1 MRDHVVLFINGEK
14 HEVRGAAAFSM
25 LADFLRYE
33 RRLTGTKVVCA
44 EGDCGAC
51 TVLRGHP
58 LLGRNPDSGT
68 LRFDPINA
76 CIATVAQL
84 DGAHILTIEAVS
96 NGDALHEV
104 QRAVVDHHGSQCG
117 FCTPGIVMALLGH
130 TEHHLGEAPDR
141 KALQN
146 HLTGNLCRCTGYDP
160 ILDACANLRPSE
172 TTSVVARYDR
182 PELVAAQQALA
193 REPFHVVDGDRHYV
207 APTTVAG
214 VLDARAARPRARL
227 VAGNTD
233 LGVLMNK
240 ALLSTFG
247 HAPAQPFTEFISL
260 QHVAELGG
268 VTVLPGVA
276 LHVGARATFA
286 EVEIA
291 CDTHLPELASLL
303 RVFAS
308 PQIKNIATLAGNIAN
323 GSPIG
328 DSLPALLALDAS
340 LHIARPGAADRVVP
354 LAAFYKGYKQ
364 FDLQPGELIRTIV
377 IPLPRPGALFRA
389 DKVCQ
394 RKDLDISY
402 VSGAWRLDVGSD
414 GRIADARVAYGGV
427 GPTAMRLPKAEAA
440 LVGLKPEGRA
450 IASVA
455 ALIEAEVTPRS
466 DVRGTEAGRRKLSGN
481 LFRRFASGLRA
492 PAALAGAEVTP

>member
-1 MRDHVVLFINGEK
+1 MRDHVLLHINGER

-25 LADFLRYE
+25 FADYLRYE

-58 LLGRNPDSGT
+58 LLGRNHESGA

-84 DGAHILTIEAVS
+84 DGAHLLTIEAVS
-96 NGDALHEV
+96 NGETLHEV

-130 TEHHLGEAPDR
+130 TEHHLGQVPDR

-160 ILDACANLRPSE
+160 ILDACAAIRPDA
-172 TTSVVARYDR
+172 TTSVVARYHT
-182 PELVAAQQALA
+182 PEIAAAQRAVVG
-193 REPFHVVDGDRHYV
+193 EPFHLTDGERQFV
-207 APTTVAG
+207 APTTVDG
-214 VLDARAARPRARL
+214 VLAARAAFPEARL

-240 ALLSTFG
+240 ALLSSFG
-247 HAPAQPFTEFISL
+247 HQPKQPFTEFISL
-260 QHVAELGG
+260 QLVSELGG
-268 VTVLPGVA
+268 VCVEPGVA

-286 EVEIA
+286 EVELA
-291 CDTHLPELASLL
+291 CETHLPGLASLL
-303 RVFAS
+303 RVFAA

-340 LHIARPGAADRVVP
+340 LHIARLEAADRIVP
-354 LAAFYKGYKQ
+354 LSTFFKGYKQ
-364 FDLQPGELIRTIV
+364 FDLQPGELIRTVV
-377 IPLPRPGALFRA
+377 IPIPRSGALFRT

-402 VSGAWRLDVGSD
+402 VSAAWRFDLGPD
-414 GRIADARVAYGGV
+414 GRISEARVAYGGV
-427 GPTAMRLPKAEAA
+427 GPTAMRLPKVEAA
-440 LVGLKPEGRA
+440 LVGLRPDDRSLAK
-450 IASVA
+450 VA
-455 ALIEAEVTPRS
+455 TLIEAEVTPRT

-481 LFRRFASGLRA
+481 LFRRFAASLRA
-492 PAALAGAEVTP
+492 PAARVEAEVTP